1 MCSVAVVAV
10 AVVVVVVV
18 VGVEEGSA
26 HHPLEPGC
34 LGKHVKFPF
43 PRQKE
48 TTAQPRLPGIGQPS
62 GTGLVQV
69 FCSKLTV
76 R

>member
-18 VGVEEGSA
+18 VGVEEGST

-48 TTAQPRLPGIGQPS
+48 TTAQP
-62 GTGLVQV
+62 
-69 FCSKLTV
+69 
-76 R
+76 